1 MHPRQVLDWFMRVP
15 LFIMLSAV
23 WMRDFHAPLLTLASK
38 ILNAVPLKM
47 AKMLPLHTM
56 PL

>member
-38 ILNAVPLKM
+38 ILNAVPPKM